1 MKNILILGGDS
12 KIANLIKKL
21 HLDINSSD
29 FSFYYHSRRPSSS
42 NKLTFNLMDMQ
53 QAISSLSMLN
63 VNFDAI
69 LNLAG
74 ETKEKNSLIN
84 SKLSMNCCFI
94 AEHFKIP
101 LVFLTSSSAVY
112 GHYKNFFVEEDDC
125 VPVSLYGKSKLLMEN
140 KCTNYFSKKLD
151 ICCLRIGNFYGA
163 DQLWQ
168 NILMSKVI

>member
-29 FSFYYHSRRPSSS
+29 FSFYYNSRRPSLS

-74 ETKEKNSLIN
+74 EIKEK
-84 SKLSMNCCFI
+84 
-94 AEHFKIP
+94 
-101 LVFLTSSSAVY
+101 LV
-112 GHYKNFFVEEDDC
+112 
-125 VPVSLYGKSKLLMEN
+125 
-140 KCTNYFSKKLD
+140 
-151 ICCLRIGNFYGA
+151 
-163 DQLWQ
+163 
-168 NILMSKVI
+168 